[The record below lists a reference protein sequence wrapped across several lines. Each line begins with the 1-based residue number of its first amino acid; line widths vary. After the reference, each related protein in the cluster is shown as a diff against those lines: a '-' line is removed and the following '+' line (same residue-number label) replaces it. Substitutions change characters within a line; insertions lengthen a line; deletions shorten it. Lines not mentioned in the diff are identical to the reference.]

1 MTKVCREM
9 GSGTVFNRLKPTADN
24 TLIHCTFTFNVFI
37 GFFPFFIVG
46 YADISHNKNIKIIEK
61 KNNLKVNVL

>member
-1 MTKVCREM
+1 
-9 GSGTVFNRLKPTADN
+9 
-24 TLIHCTFTFNVFI
+24 
-37 GFFPFFIVG
+37 VG